1 MKTDVLGLPQTFEW
15 KCNVLTYI
23 IEKKFVNHKNIPY
36 NQVVSDICPGQTS
49 LSLSNFL
56 RNLVKNNPK
65 VPLHEYC
72 TSYLSDPSPKTYL
85 GNVTL
90 AQSQLEYASEI
101 LKIKLDIVKKVAEAQ
116 EPREIKDAR
125 ETKEAKMAKKVKAQ
139 ENKVKA
145 KTKDIKKLKPTA
157 KARVKSKKAADSDQE
172 FQYPVDEFKLILPKY
187 KYK

>member
-15 KCNVLTYI
+15 KCDVLTYI

-72 TSYLSDPSPKTYL
+72 TSYLSDPSPKSYL

-101 LKIKLDIVKKVAEAQ
+101 LKIKLDIVKKLPEA
-116 EPREIKDAR
+116 REAKETKDAR
-125 ETKEAKMAKKVKAQ
+125 DAKKAKKTKAQ
-139 ENKVKA
+139 DIKIKTKAKAINKPSAKA
-145 KTKDIKKLKPTA
+145 KT
-157 KARVKSKKAADSDQE
+157 RVKSKMATDLDQE
-172 FQYPVDEFKLILPKY
+172 FKYPADEFKLILPKY

>member
-72 TSYLSDPSPKTYL
+72 TSYLSDPSPKSYL

-90 AQSQLEYASEI
+90 AQSQLQYASEI
-101 LKIKLDIVKKVAEAQ
+101 LKFKLDIVKKVAEARKDK
-116 EPREIKDAR
+116 ETIDAR
-125 ETKEAKMAKKVKAQ
+125 EAKKAKKTKAQ
-139 ENKVKA
+139 
-145 KTKDIKKLKPTA
+145 DIKIKTNAKAINKPNA
-157 KARVKSKKAADSDQE
+157 KSKARVKSKEATDSDQE
-172 FQYPVDEFKLILPKY
+172 FKYLADEFKLILPKS